1 VASDGLRQAG
11 GSAGLQYSPLDDRL
25 VQVEAGRPSKSR
37 VTADASR
44 STARQVMEALM
55 SSSRSSHGWRRP
67 RKTMKR
73 RIQCT

>member
-1 VASDGLRQAG
+1 VASDALRQAG
-11 GSAGLQYSPLDDRL
+11 GSAGLRYSPLDDRF

-37 VTADASR
+37 VTADAPR
-44 STARQVMEALM
+44 STASQVMKALM
-55 SSSRSSHGWRRP
+55 SSSRSSREWRRP